1 MKIAYLVLAHKNPAL
16 IQKQIDFLSS
26 EDSAFF
32 IHIDAKSKID
42 EFLSCNGRNVFF
54 STERVAVYW
63 AEYSMIDAIVILIQ
77 QALSASQKY
86 DYFVLLSGS
95 DYPIRSKQYIQRFF
109 ENSRGTEFIS
119 LVEIP
124 NIQAGI
130 PLSKI
135 TTLRIPSNRPVYRFL
150 IKLAAKL
157 GFAQRDYKKY
167 LGSLR
172 PYGGVTWWALTR
184 DACQYLLEFMEQHE
198 SICQYF
204 KGTFAP
210 DETFFHTI
218 LGNSAFEPHIRRC
231 VMYDDW
237 TAADPH
243 SGHPAEIGEEQLHFF
258 EASEKVMVDDV
269 FGPGEMLF
277 ARKFSD
283 ENLDLVDRLEKIIKQ
298 KEANY

>member
-1 MKIAYLVLAHKNPAL
+1 MKIAYLILAHKNPSL

-26 EDSAFF
+26 DDSAFF
-32 IHIDAKSKID
+32 IHIDAKCKID

-63 AEYSMIDAIVILIQ
+63 GEYSMIDATVILMR
-77 QALSASQKY
+77 QALAAPQGY
-86 DYFVLLSGS
+86 DYCVLLSGS
-95 DYPIRSKQYIQRFF
+95 DYPLRSKQYIHGFF
-109 ENSRGTEFIS
+109 ENNRGTEFIS

-124 NIQAGI
+124 NTKAGI

-135 TTLRIPSNRPVYRFL
+135 TTFRISCNRPVYSFL
-150 IKLAAKL
+150 IRFVAKL

-172 PYGGVTWWALTR
+172 PYGGVQWCALTR
-184 DACQYLLEFMEQHE
+184 DACRYLLEFIEQHE
-198 SICQYF
+198 PICQFF

-218 LGNSAFEPHIRRC
+218 LGNSAFRSRIKKC
-231 VMYDDW
+231 VTYDDW

-243 SGHPAEIGEEQLHFF
+243 SGHPAEIGLEQLHFF
-258 EASEKVMVDDV
+258 EQSNKIIIDDV
-269 FGPGEMLF
+269 FGLGEMLF

-283 ENLDLVDRLEKIIKQ
+283 ENLDLVDRLEKIIEQ
-298 KEANY
+298 KEINS

>member
-42 EFLSCNGRNVFF
+42 EFLSCNGKNVFF
-54 STERVAVYW
+54 STKRIAVYW

-77 QALSASQKY
+77 LALSAPQNY
-86 DYFVLLSGS
+86 DYLVLLSGS
-95 DYPIRSKQYIQRFF
+95 DYPLRSQEYIYNYF
-109 ENSRGTEFIS
+109 EKNKGTQFIS

-124 NIQAGI
+124 NTKAGI

-135 TTLRIPSNRPVYRFL
+135 NTLRISCKRPVLRFL
-150 IKLAAKL
+150 IQVAAKL

-167 LGSLR
+167 IGNLR

-184 DACQYLLEFMEQHE
+184 DACQYILEFMGQHE
-198 SICQYF
+198 SICQFF

-210 DETFFHTI
+210 DETLFHTI
-218 LGNSAFEPHIRRC
+218 LGNSMFEPRIRRC
-231 VMYDDW
+231 VTYDDW
-237 TAADPH
+237 SASDPH
-243 SGHPAEIGEEQLHFF
+243 SGHPAEIGEEQLRFF
-258 EASEKVMVDDV
+258 EASEKVIVDDV

-283 ENLDLVDRLEKIIKQ
+283 ENLDVVDRLEKIIKQ
-298 KEANY
+298 KETNH